1 MADARFGLLS
11 GNFKS
16 IKDFAA
22 DAAAGALPE
31 FVFIEPAFMDIPGDP
46 ASDQHPA
53 HDVRDGE
60 RLIKSVYEALRASP
74 LWEESALLLVW
85 DEHGGFYDSVPP
97 PVTGV
102 PSPDGLPCTGCKHPG
117 SFNFTRL
124 GVRVPMVVVSP
135 WALAGAAPPAPA
147 GSYYEHS
154 SLAATLRGAF
164 PAAFPAPLTAR
175 DAAAAPLNA
184 LWEGTALPG
193 PRTDTPATLPP
204 VPAGPSPALQGVPRN
219 GAGPL
224 NHLQRSLL
232 LLAEGAARAAEGAL
246 APQEGGAEAV
256 LAALAERGALDSE
269 AAAGLYARA
278 RLGAFVQQHS

>member
-1 MADARFGLLS
+1 MADARGGLLS
-11 GNFKS
+11 GNFKAV
-16 IKDFAA
+16 KDFAA

-31 FVFIEPAFMDIPGDP
+31 FVFIEPAFLDIPGAP

-60 RLIKSVYEALRASP
+60 RLIKGVYEALRASP
-74 LWEESALLLVW
+74 LWEESALLITW
-85 DEHGGFYDSVPP
+85 DEHGGFYDSEKP
-97 PVTGV
+97 PVAGV
-102 PSPDGLPCTGCKHPG
+102 PSPDGLPCSDCKFPA

-147 GSYYEHS
+147 GRFYEHS

-164 PAAFPAPLTAR
+164 PGAFPAPLTAR

-204 VPAGPSPALQGVPRN
+204 VPPGPSPALQSVPRD

-232 LLAEGAARAAEGAL
+232 LLAEGAARAGEGAL
-246 APQEGGAEAV
+246 AREEGAAGV
-256 LAALAERGALDSE
+256 LAALREKGALDSE

-278 RLGAFVQQHS
+278 RLGAFMRR